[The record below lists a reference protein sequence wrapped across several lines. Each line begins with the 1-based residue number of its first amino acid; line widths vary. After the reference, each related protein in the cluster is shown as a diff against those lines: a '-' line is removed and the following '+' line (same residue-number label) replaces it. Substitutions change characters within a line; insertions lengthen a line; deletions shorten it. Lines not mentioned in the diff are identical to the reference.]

1 MKVLRR
7 SKTIE
12 ILFTLSKGPKHI
24 RKLQSEVGGSASTVE
39 VCVEELLK
47 EGLIHER
54 KLESWPFRRELEL
67 TEKGKEIVRVTELQG
82 GVLGLVT
89 SPSKDR
95 AEWILALLHAVG
107 GKIEGRLRLQ
117 KLMFLLKHEQKIDVP
132 YKFVPY
138 MYGPYSAD
146 VFEDLPLLRD
156 DGFIE
161 VLEKGVASQ
170 EIVGTP
176 TMDFSLTAK
185 GEEKAREIFLK
196 KLSPKIRQALLEL
209 DHFNKLDLRELIK
222 YVYDNYPRESLGI
235 QVS

>member
-7 SKTIE
+7 SKAIE
-12 ILFTLSKGPKHI
+12 ILFALSKGSKHI
-24 RKLQSEVGGSASTVE
+24 RELQSEVGGSASTVGA
-39 VCVEELLK
+39 CVEDLLK
-47 EGLIHER
+47 EGLIRER
-54 KLESWPFRRELEL
+54 KLDSWPFRRELDL
-67 TEKGKEIVRVTELQG
+67 TEKGKEIVRVTKLQG

-117 KLMFLLKHEQKIDVP
+117 KLMFLLKHEQKIDLP

-146 VFEDLPLLRD
+146 VFEDLPLLKD
-156 DGFIE
+156 EGLIE
-161 VLEKGVASQ
+161 VREKGVASQ

-176 TMDFSLTAK
+176 TMGFSLTAK
-185 GEEKAREIFLK
+185 GEEKAGEIFLK

-209 DHFNKLDLRELIK
+209 NRFNKLDLRELIK